1 MRIVPLPANCL
12 RPGQP
17 VPLSLRDAQ
26 GELLLA
32 KGNTL
37 TTQHQVDAMMAR
49 GLWVE
54 ADEAEALM
62 RSFQAKLDQMVRS
75 NARLGDIASAQPTA
89 EAGPA
94 AAARSSLRPSDLSA
108 LVRQA
113 NATLREPTSPAFL
126 DGVKRLLVEVQAR
139 LEENPDRTLLWLVH
153 NAGREVEHYSASHAL
168 LVATVCGLAARH
180 LPHWRVPE
188 VASLCAAAL
197 TMNVSMTAQQ
207 DLFVHQDQAPSP
219 AQRALIKDHAKV
231 SADLLRRAGVTDDLW
246 LAAVL
251 HHHDA
256 KPGPL
261 AARPLGE
268 RLARLVQRADLFA
281 ARLSPRRGRRPL
293 SAAGAAQVTY
303 LDENKQPDEAG
314 TALIKA
320 TGICPPG
327 GMVQL
332 ASGEQGIVIRR
343 GRLANQPVVAS
354 LIGKS
359 GLPLSEPVIRNTA
372 QAAHAIARTLAVHE
386 VKMLVRIETVIGL

>member
-17 VPLSLRDAQ
+17 VPLSLRDAR
-26 GELLLA
+26 GGLLLA
-32 KGNTL
+32 KGNML
-37 TTQHQVDAMMAR
+37 STQQQVDAMMSR
-49 GLWVE
+49 GLWVDAE
-54 ADEAEALM
+54 ESEALM
-62 RSFQAKLDQMVRS
+62 RSFQGKLDQMVRS
-75 NARLGDIASAQPTA
+75 NALLGQIASAQPTA

-94 AAARSSLRPSDLSA
+94 AVAKSSARSSDLSA

-113 NATLREPTSPAFL
+113 NTTLRDPASPTFL
-126 DGVKRLLVEVQAR
+126 DSVMRLVAEVQAR
-139 LEENPDRTLLWLVH
+139 LEENPDRMLLWLVH
-153 NAGREVEHYSASHAL
+153 NAGREMECYSASHAL
-168 LVATVCGLAARH
+168 LVATVCGLSARH
-180 LPHWRVPE
+180 VPHWKVPQ
-188 VASLCAAAL
+188 VASLCSAAL
-197 TMNVSMTAQQ
+197 TMNISMTAQQ
-207 DLFVHQDQAPSP
+207 DLLAQQDQAPSP
-219 AQRALIKDHAKV
+219 AQKTMIKGHAQA
-231 SADLLRRAGVTDDLW
+231 SADLLRHACVDDEHW
-246 LAAVL
+246 LQAVI

-256 KPGPL
+256 GPGPL
-261 AARPLGE
+261 TDRPLGQQ
-268 RLARLVQRADLFA
+268 LARLLQRADLFA
-281 ARLSPRRGRRPL
+281 ARLSPRRRRRPL

-359 GLPLSEPVIRNTA
+359 GLPLGEPVVRNTA
-372 QAAHAIARTLAVHE
+372 LAAHAIARTLAVHE
-386 VKMLVRIETVIGL
+386 VKILVPIETVISL

>member
-17 VPLSLRDAQ
+17 VPLSLRDAR

-32 KGNTL
+32 KGQML
-37 TTQHQVDAMMAR
+37 ATQPMVDAMLAR
-49 GLWVE
+49 GLWVDAE
-54 ADEAEALM
+54 ESEALM
-62 RSFQAKLDQMVRS
+62 RSFQNKLDQMLRS
-75 NARLGDIASAQPTA
+75 NALLGQIASAQPTA

-94 AAARSSLRPSDLSA
+94 AAAKSSLRGSDLSG

-113 NATLREPTSPAFL
+113 NVTLREPNSPTFL
-126 DGVKRLLVEVQAR
+126 DGVMRLSAEVRER
-139 LEENPDRTLLWLVH
+139 LDDNPDRMLLWLVH
-153 NAGREVEHYSASHAL
+153 NAGRETECYSATHAL
-168 LVATVCGLAARH
+168 LVATVCGLSARH
-180 LPHWRVPE
+180 VPQWT
-188 VASLCAAAL
+188 VPQTASLIGAAL
-197 TMNVSMTAQQ
+197 TMNVSMTVQQDLMAQQ
-207 DLFVHQDQAPSP
+207 DQPPSAAQKAMIKGHAQAS
-219 AQRALIKDHAKV
+219 V
-231 SADLLRRAGVTDDLW
+231 DLLRRAGHADELW
-246 LAAVL
+246 LTAVL
-251 HHHDA
+251 HHHA
-256 KPGPL
+256 AGPGPL
-261 AARPLGE
+261 PPRPLGQQ
-268 RLARLVQRADLFA
+268 LARLLQRADLFG

-359 GLPLSEPVIRNTA
+359 GLPLTEPVIRNTA
-372 QAAHAIARTLAVHE
+372 QPAHAIARTLAVHE